1 MKNPKRSLYA
11 SYGIAIVFVLAG
23 GAYVT
28 ANARTAV
35 HDLQQAQVELKA
47 ADESD
52 SLRAVD
58 VNKNTTSVDNSTA
71 DVNEPAAQAT
81 TTGTS
86 SSLQSAAQ
94 TKTEPQDGGHIP
106 FTNAPVTPG
115 DPSSYVGTVGQCP
128 FYEMAGDKGCVPPA
142 DIECNADW
150 SVCTYKGYQS
160 TDVTNQAAPQGEVP
174 GQ

>member
-23 GAYVT
+23 GAYVA
-28 ANARTAV
+28 ANASTAV

-71 DVNEPAAQAT
+71 DVNKPAAQAPT
-81 TTGTS
+81 TVHQTS
-86 SSLQSAAQ
+86 NTPMPDKNGESAHA
-94 TKTEPQDGGHIP
+94 P
-106 FTNAPVTPG
+106 FTNNPVTPG
-115 DPSSYVGTVGQCP
+115 DPASYVGTVGQCP
-128 FYEMAGDKGCVPPA
+128 FYEMAGDKGCVPPP

-150 SVCTYKGYQS
+150 SVCKYKGYQS

-174 GQ
+174 GK